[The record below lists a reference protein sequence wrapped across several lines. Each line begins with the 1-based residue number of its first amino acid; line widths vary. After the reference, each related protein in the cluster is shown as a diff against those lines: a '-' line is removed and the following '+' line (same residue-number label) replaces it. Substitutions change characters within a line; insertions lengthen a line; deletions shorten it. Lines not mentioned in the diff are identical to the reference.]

1 MQNIKSTIILTS
13 ISLLFCIILKAQESS
28 ENIKESYTIHNTD
41 NYSEVHIQNLF
52 GSVRVESYNGT
63 TLLLEATK
71 TISSKNQEG
80 LNKGKS
86 EIKLK
91 VYEYAKGLFIY
102 LDNPCAIFDE
112 EKLRLNYDCND
123 HKGFNRS
130 DYNFNMDITVKIPA
144 NVDYVHVST
153 VNNGDIYIKGLACN
167 LDVSNVNGPLTIV
180 DHAGNIDATTV
191 NGDLDINFI
200 KNPDSYAEFST
211 INGKI
216 EVSCLKNLSAKIQYK
231 SMNGSFYTDYDDITF
246 LPAELTKSESK
257 RSGSTRYKLND
268 IKSFSIGGG
277 EAKFSFNTLNGNM
290 YLTKK

>member
-1 MQNIKSTIILTS
+1 MKNIKIAIILTC
-13 ISLLFCIILKAQESS
+13 ISLLFCISLKAQESS
-28 ENIKESYTIHNTD
+28 EKIKESFTVPNTD
-41 NYSEVHIQNLF
+41 NYSEVHIRNLF
-52 GSVRVESYNGT
+52 GSVKVENYNGT

-80 LNKGKS
+80 LDKGKS
-86 EIKLK
+86 EIKLE

-112 EKLRLNYDCND
+112 EKLRLNYDCYD
-123 HKGFNRS
+123 HRGYNSR
-130 DYNFNMDITVKIPA
+130 DYKFNMDITVKIPV

-153 VNNGDIYIKGLACN
+153 INNGKIYIKGLTCN

-180 DHAGNIDATTV
+180 DHAGNIEATTV
-191 NGDLDINFI
+191 NGDLDVNFI

-231 SMNGSFYTDYDDITF
+231 SMNGSFYTDYEDITF
-246 LPAELTKSESK
+246 MPAELKKSESK
-257 RSGSTRYKLND
+257 RSSSTKYKLSD

-277 EAKFSFNTLNGNM
+277 ETKFSFNTLNGNM
-290 YLTKK
+290 YLTTK